1 MPKRLIA
8 VAVSLFVALAVI
20 ALWLDRGVTVSLP
33 GAPKSSVVAGA
44 NLVSPGAIYSAKFT
58 DHLGNQQSLG
68 QWENKLLIINFWA
81 TWCGPCKEEIPIL
94 VKLQKKFEGDGVQI
108 LGIAVDS
115 RVNVVNFAK
124 TADFN
129 YPLLPDEGAA
139 IELSK
144 RLGNR
149 LGLLPHTAIFTP
161 GGVLIYTKLG
171 IVSEIELVDI
181 ITKNTPNK
189 R

>member
-8 VAVSLFVALAVI
+8 VAVVLLISLASM
-20 ALWLDRGVTVSLP
+20 ALWLGRGDSVTLP
-33 GAPKSSVVAGA
+33 AAKSAVFADV
-44 NLVSPGAIYSAKFT
+44 NLVSPGAIYSAKFS

-68 QWENKLLIINFWA
+68 QWENKLLIVNFWA
-81 TWCGPCKEEIPIL
+81 TWCAPCKEEIPIL
-94 VKLQKKFEGDGVQI
+94 VRLQEKFGTNGIQI
-108 LGIAVDS
+108 IGIAVDS
-115 RVNVVNFAK
+115 RVKVVNFAK
-124 TADFN
+124 KANIN
-129 YPLLPDEGAA
+129 YPLLPDEGGA

-161 GGVLIYTKLG
+161 GGALIYTKLG
-171 IVSEIELVDI
+171 IISEVELSDI
-181 ITKNTPNK
+181 IMKNMPIK